1 MEEEDYKPNSNRFKE
16 EQKRVEDKKVEK
28 IISSPVITRKRS
40 GIKRIKDDFI
50 SEDAKNIKSF
60 IFGDV
65 LLPAMKKAIHDIFTE
80 GIDIILYGE
89 SRGNRRSAADRV
101 SYRSYYDSGY
111 SNYGRYS
118 TRQADRRPSMYE
130 YDDII
135 LNSRAEAEEVLDRLD
150 ELIAQYGL
158 ISVADLY
165 DLVGISGDPTNN
177 GYGWTSIRNAKVT
190 RVREGYMIEMPK
202 PMPID

>member
-65 LLPAMKKAIHDIFTE
+65 LL
-80 GIDIILYGE
+80 
-89 SRGNRRSAADRV
+89 
-101 SYRSYYDSGY
+101 
-111 SNYGRYS
+111 
-118 TRQADRRPSMYE
+118 Q
-130 YDDII
+130 
-135 LNSRAEAEEVLDRLD
+135 
-150 ELIAQYGL
+150 
-158 ISVADLY
+158 
-165 DLVGISGDPTNN
+165 
-177 GYGWTSIRNAKVT
+177 KV
-190 RVREGYMIEMPK
+190 
-202 PMPID
+202 